1 MSGLASARRSPDA
14 RPVRTCLCLF
24 SLVLGLAGCA
34 SFPRVLTYQRTPSP
48 AMRGVWM
55 EYAVLAPED
64 LRDDERLPLVL
75 FLHGG
80 GDGPDC
86 WDRAGLGALVRE
98 GMANGSIPRAVIV
111 IPEGDLGF
119 WANWYDGTRRYE
131 DWAVLE
137 LLPDAQ
143 RRYHTASCPEGC
155 HVMGVSM
162 GADGAT
168 RFVIHHPE
176 LFSSLTSIS
185 GPALDTDRRIAFV
198 NDPLFSMIIPTYHVF
213 GPPTPR
219 SRVERDD
226 PYLRWTSPASIG
238 ALRIFLAWGSQD
250 RAEVRDGSMH
260 LRAHLDEHAIP
271 HFATEY
277 EGRHAWVDWNAV
289 IVQALN
295 HQLTPAP

>member
-1 MSGLASARRSPDA
+1 MLGS
-14 RPVRTCLCLF
+14 VRTIGFLTL
-24 SLVLGLAGCA
+24 SILLGATLLGCA
-34 SFPRVLTYQRTPSP
+34 SFPRVLDYRRTPSP

-80 GDGPDC
+80 GDAPDC
-86 WDRAGLGALVRE
+86 WDRAGLGELVRQ
-98 GMANGSIPRAVIV
+98 GMRDGTIPRAVIV
-111 IPEGDLGF
+111 LPEGNLGF

-137 LLPDAQ
+137 LLPDVA
-143 RRYHTASCPEGC
+143 RRYHTQACPEGC
-155 HVMGVSM
+155 HAMGVSM

-176 LFSSLTSIS
+176 LFASLTSIS
-185 GPALDTDRRIAFV
+185 GPALDTERRIAFV
-198 NDPLFSMIIPTYHVF
+198 QDPLFSAIIPTYHVF

-226 PYLRWTSPASIG
+226 PYLLWTSQASVG
-238 ALRIFLAWGSQD
+238 QLRIFLAWGSRD
-250 RAEVRDGSMH
+250 RAEVRDGSIH
-260 LRAHLDEHAIP
+260 LRDHLVAHGIAHTAV
-271 HFATEY
+271 EY
-277 EGRHAWVDWNAV
+277 DGAHAWVDWNAV
-289 IVQALN
+289 IVRALGA
-295 HQLTPAP
+295 QLAP